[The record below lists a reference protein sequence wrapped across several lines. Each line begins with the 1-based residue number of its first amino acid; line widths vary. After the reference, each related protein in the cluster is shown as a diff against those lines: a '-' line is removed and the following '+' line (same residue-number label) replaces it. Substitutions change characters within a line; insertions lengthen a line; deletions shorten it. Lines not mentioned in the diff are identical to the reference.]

1 MITVVFLLFLGLA
14 GWTFSTLMSKGKHQE
29 EITKELGK
37 IFESLKLLTAS
48 VTTLV
53 KLLMKD
59 SISSAKD
66 EDFKPI
72 SSNVIDLLKLEK
84 NVKEDE
90 AA

>member
-1 MITVVFLLFLGLA
+1 MITVVFLLALGLA
-14 GWTFSTLMSKGKHQE
+14 GWTLSTLMSKGKHQD
-29 EITKELGK
+29 EITGELGK
-37 IFESLKLLTAS
+37 IFDSLKSLTAS
-48 VTTLV
+48 ITSLV

-59 SISSAKD
+59 SIASAKD

-84 NVKEDE
+84 KEKEE